1 MRLPRRI
8 EWRAGVALLSTVGIG
23 LALLIVL
30 SLARMDVSV
39 ELEGSLTNDASGV
52 KIFVRVPLQR
62 IHLLSDSQHIQIR
75 DRHGHEWRGS
85 VSQISACWKRDRSH
99 VLAEVEIAGNP
110 PSWAADTGS
119 SAEPI
124 QAVLIARRDVR
135 VLTVLVGSLTR
146 GSRS

>member
-52 KIFVRVPLQR
+52 KIFVRVPLQ
-62 IHLLSDSQHIQIR
+62 
-75 DRHGHEWRGS
+75 
-85 VSQISACWKRDRSH
+85 
-99 VLAEVEIAGNP
+99 
-110 PSWAADTGS
+110 
-119 SAEPI
+119 
-124 QAVLIARRDVR
+124 
-135 VLTVLVGSLTR
+135 
-146 GSRS
+146 